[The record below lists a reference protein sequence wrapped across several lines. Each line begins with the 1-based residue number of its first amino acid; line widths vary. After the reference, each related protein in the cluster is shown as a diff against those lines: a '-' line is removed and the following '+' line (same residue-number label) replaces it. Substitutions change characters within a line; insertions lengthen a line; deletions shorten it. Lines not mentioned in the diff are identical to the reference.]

1 MITKKEFGK
10 TLSGEQVDI
19 YTLSNGSMEYSVITY
34 GGTLQSI
41 KVPSKTGKLVDVL
54 LGYDTIE
61 EYQSRGG
68 YLGAIIGRVGNRIGY
83 GKFNLNGKEYQLFCN
98 EKLASLHG
106 GKVGFDKK
114 VWKAEIVDDTLEL
127 SYLSVDGE
135 ENYPGNLAVK
145 VIYSLTSDNELKI
158 HYLANSDKDTLCNLT
173 NHAYFNVNG
182 QDAGSAR
189 DVILKIDADAI
200 TPIGEGLLPDGKFMD
215 VTGTPFDFRK
225 GKPLGDGID
234 DVSNEQIAIGRGC
247 FDHNFVLNKKG
258 FGWYASAYSEK
269 TGIKMDCYT
278 DLPGVQLYAGG
289 STAVGKGGVQYV
301 RFGAFC
307 LETQV
312 HPNAINCPEYP
323 SIVLKAGDTY
333 DTVSTYKFSVEK

>member
-1 MITKKEFGK
+1 MVTKKDFGY
-10 TLSGEQVDI
+10 TSNGEKVDL
-19 YTLSNGSMEYSVITY
+19 YVLSNGSAEVSIITY
-34 GGTLQSI
+34 GATLQAI
-41 KVPSKTGKLVDVL
+41 KVPDKNGKLVDVC

-61 EYQSRGG
+61 QYQSTGG
-68 YLGAIIGRVGNRIGY
+68 YLGAIIGRVGNRIAEGE
-83 GKFNLNGKEYQLFCN
+83 FTLNGVKYNIFKN

-114 VWKAEIVDDTLEL
+114 VWNAEVVGDTVEF

-135 ENYPGNLAVK
+135 ENYPGNLNVK
-145 VIYSLTSDNELKI
+145 VIYSLSSDNELKLEYI
-158 HYLANSDKDTLCNLT
+158 ATTDKDTLCNLT

-189 DVILKIDADAI
+189 DVILTIDADTI
-200 TPIGEGLLPDGKFMD
+200 TPVGDGLLPDGKFMD

-225 GKPLGDGID
+225 GKPMGEGID
-234 DVSNEQIAIGRGC
+234 DVSNEQVARGRG

-258 FGWYASAYSEK
+258 FGWYASAVSPQ

-289 STAVGKGGVQYV
+289 TTALGKGGIRYV
-301 RFGAFC
+301 KNGAFC

-323 SIVLKAGDTY
+323 SIVLKAGETY
-333 DTVSTYKFSVEK
+333 NTISTYKFSVEK